1 MGQKESK
8 HDIVQECP
16 TGAEVGDNVDLDI
29 SRVPNSLSS
38 IGAEVANAN
47 TCTDVSSDE
56 STPQFEAM
64 QSQESIK
71 GIEEMK
77 TSQHDVSQIAS
88 PKEIAELDKTNY
100 AIALGED
107 ESSLIVSIDGNGGGN
122 EGREI
127 ATRDEVNELDQT
139 IRPIK
144 IDELPQS
151 FQLEQQHM
159 MMNFGRGKKISPT
172 RS

>member
-1 MGQKESK
+1 
-8 HDIVQECP
+8 
-16 TGAEVGDNVDLDI
+16 
-29 SRVPNSLSS
+29 
-38 IGAEVANAN
+38 
-47 TCTDVSSDE
+47 
-56 STPQFEAM
+56 
-64 QSQESIK
+64 
-71 GIEEMK
+71 
-77 TSQHDVSQIAS
+77 
-88 PKEIAELDKTNY
+88 
-100 AIALGED
+100 LGED